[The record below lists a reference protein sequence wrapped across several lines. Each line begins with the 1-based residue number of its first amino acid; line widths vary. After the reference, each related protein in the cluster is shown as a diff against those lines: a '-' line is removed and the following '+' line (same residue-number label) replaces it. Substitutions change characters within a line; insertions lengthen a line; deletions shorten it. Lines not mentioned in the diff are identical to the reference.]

1 MPEPSHVLLVTGA
14 SRGIGA
20 AICRLAA
27 PRGYAIAINY
37 LSNRDAAEAL
47 AAECR
52 GAGATTALLPGDM
65 SVPGDIERVF
75 AACAEELGPVT
86 HFVNN
91 AGVTGKVSRL
101 DEAAG
106 ETVRACIDLNVTG
119 AILAAQ
125 AAIRQMAR
133 RHGGPGGAIVNLSSA
148 AADLGSPGEYVW
160 YAASKGAIDSLTLG
174 LAKELAEDGIRVNA
188 VSPGLIDTDIHA
200 LSSGAPG
207 RAERLAPN
215 IPMKRVGTAE
225 EVAETVLFLLS
236 DAASYVTGANLRVS
250 GGR

>member
-1 MPEPSHVLLVTGA
+1 MPDQAPVLLVTGA

-27 PRGYAIAINY
+27 PRGYAIGINY
-37 LSNRDAAEAL
+37 RADAQAAERVAE
-47 AAECR
+47 ECR
-52 GAGATTALLPGDM
+52 RAGARAEVFRGDM
-65 SVPGDIERVF
+65 SDAGDVERVF
-75 AACAEELGPVT
+75 QACAEKLGRLT

-91 AGVTGKVSRL
+91 AGITGKVSRL
-101 DEAAG
+101 DAAAP

-125 AAIRQMAR
+125 AAIRRMAP
-133 RHGGPGGAIVNLSSA
+133 RHGGSGGAIVNLSSA
-148 AADLGSPGEYVW
+148 AAGLGSPGEYVW

-174 LAKELAEDGIRVNA
+174 LARELAEDGIRVNA
-188 VSPGLIDTDIHA
+188 VSPGLIDTEIHA

-225 EVAETVLFLLS
+225 EVAESVLYLLS
-236 DAASYVTGANLRVS
+236 DAASYVTGANIKVS